1 MDRYTPLKNT
11 WDSSEHILKKSQQKY
26 ENVTCVASIKIA
38 FINYE
43 LAGLL
48 MIIIKHLMTGPQG
61 RQLSLFPE
69 NFNAS
74 QGRPEWSI
82 DIQGKYS

>member
-1 MDRYTPLKNT
+1 MKMLHVY
-11 WDSSEHILKKSQQKY
+11 I
-26 ENVTCVASIKIA
+26 ASIKIA

-48 MIIIKHLMTGPQG
+48 IVIIKHLMTGPPG

-69 NFNAS
+69 NSSVSWGGAE
-74 QGRPEWSI
+74 GII
-82 DIQGKYS
+82 DIQGKYT

>member
-1 MDRYTPLKNT
+1 MRLQA
-11 WDSSEHILKKSQQKY
+11 SEHILKKSQQKY
-26 ENVTCVASIKIA
+26 ENVTFIASIKIA

-48 MIIIKHLMTGPQG
+48 IVIIKHLMTGPPE

-69 NFNAS
+69 NS
-74 QGRPEWSI
+74 SV
-82 DIQGKYS
+82 S